1 MPKAQKQI
9 LILFL
14 SLFVFWGCISDVT
27 INTGADNSD
36 LVVNCFLCPQN
47 DTVSVWVSY
56 SKPVQSN
63 SFFEPVKDAQIVLF
77 ENNEKVG
84 TLVWADSSLYI
95 LPFKVEAG
103 KTYRLEAN
111 TETEKIWA
119 ETTIPSEVPAIIKRE
134 QSTNFAQDFRI
145 ELNDNPAEENYYWIT
160 ATGFEGVEPNRK
172 KNIAC
177 SLQSDYEFADDF
189 NRSIYEDGVYKF
201 EYEYY
206 IRFTDQELE
215 TDLTNVVFYP
225 QCIDFPIEVFLL
237 SADYHLDKYMKSSL
251 LLYEMDLFAREMPVV
266 YAPFPMYS
274 NISGGTGIFGS
285 YNSVSAKFDW
295 K

>member
-1 MPKAQKQI
+1 MPKAQKHI
-9 LILFL
+9 LFLFL
-14 SLFVFWGCISDVT
+14 SLFVFWSCISDVT
-27 INTGADNSD
+27 INTGADNSE
-36 LVVNCFLCPQN
+36 LVVNCILCPQN
-47 DTVSVWVSY
+47 DTVLVWLSY

-63 SFFEPVKDAQIVLF
+63 SFFEPVKDAQIALY
-77 ENNEKVG
+77 ENSGKVG
-84 TLVWADSSLYI
+84 DLIWADSSLYI

-111 TETEKIWA
+111 TETEMIWA
-119 ETTIPSEVPAIIKRE
+119 ETTIPQFLDAKIEKVQPRYSIPD
-134 QSTNFAQDFRI
+134 TRI
-145 ELNDNPAEENYYWIT
+145 RLNDNPAEENFYWIT

-189 NRSIYEDGVYKF
+189 NRSIYEDGRYNF

-206 IRFTDQELE
+206 IRVTDQN
-215 TDLTNVVFYP
+215 LTKSYTEIVVYP
-225 QCIDFPIEVFLL
+225 LCINHPIEVFLL
-237 SADYHLDKYMKSSL
+237 STDYHLDKYMKSSL
-251 LLYEMDLFAREMPVV
+251 LLYKMDLFAREMPIV

-274 NISGGTGIFGS
+274 NINGGTGIFGS
-285 YNSVSAKFDW
+285 YNRVSEKFDG